1 MSAMAVALTTLVLTI
16 AGTDPAPPVRAL
28 LTRDGTVT
36 GVQVLP
42 ALSLTEIVVSFSGVV
57 ETRDFTMQGPD
68 RIVLD
73 LVNARLA
80 MGQES
85 LQAAVRRGGVQVV
98 RASQY
103 SPDIVRVVVE
113 VDGPLGYTMIAGE
126 GYVRISMENPWGDF
140 DFAPWSAAP
149 ATGSGALLAGLTA
162 NASRDAAMAP
172 VDAPEAVPATSV
184 TAGLRLSQQAVP
196 IDVSFQDSAIRDVI
210 TTFSDHSGRS
220 LQTILNVMGLA
231 AEEQTS
237 GIIQVVPLE
246 ALANRD
252 ELEPLVTR
260 AFRVSYASA
269 AELQPAVE
277 SLLTD
282 RGRVS
287 VSVSTNNVV
296 VTDVARVLTAV
307 EELLLGLDARTPS
320 ISISAKIAFVNRT
333 DLQELGVV
341 YDLKDSRGN
350 QLNQVTHG
358 GIDRNADGLIRE
370 DEEVPVG
377 TNVISLGGNSIA
389 ALGNANQRVVS
400 PSLQFLTSIIL
411 GRHTLVSFLDA
422 LQSVQLSDIQ
432 AAPQITTLDNQLA
445 EIVVGERTPIRVID
459 AGAGA
464 GQAQAGTQF
473 PQATV
478 QIEETGIILRV
489 TPHVTAGDLIWMEL
503 EAERSGIAVA
513 EADLGVTFDQQRA
526 STRVLVGSGQTAVI
540 GGLTVTER
548 TEVRNG
554 IPLLQDLP
562 LLGRFFRLTRQQ
574 TVQRDLIILVTP
586 QIIRD

>member
-1 MSAMAVALTTLVLTI
+1 
-16 AGTDPAPPVRAL
+16 
-28 LTRDGTVT
+28 
-36 GVQVLP
+36 
-42 ALSLTEIVVSFSGVV
+42 
-57 ETRDFTMQGPD
+57 
-68 RIVLD
+68 
-73 LVNARLA
+73 
-80 MGQES
+80 
-85 LQAAVRRGGVQVV
+85 
-98 RASQY
+98 
-103 SPDIVRVVVE
+103 
-113 VDGPLGYTMIAGE
+113 MIAGE

-220 LQTILNVMGLA
+220 IVLAPQVTGNFTGEIRNQPWDIALQTILNVMGLA

-350 QLNQVTHG
+350 QLNQVTPG